1 MDKKYLVLG
10 IIDETGES
18 EEVRYLYLFPDRSRA
33 EEFVQRVYRMRTAAR
48 WEVVSL
54 PIETIVTNTVEQHL
68 IEVDE
73 HEDEREQDNA

>member
-48 WEVVSL
+48 WEIVSM
-54 PIETIVTNTVEQHL
+54 PVETIVTNTVEQHL
-68 IEVDE
+68 IDIQDVE
-73 HEDEREQDNA
+73 EQTDA

>member
-18 EEVRYLYLFPDRSRA
+18 EEVRYLYLFPDRSKA

-48 WEVVSL
+48 WEVINL
-54 PIETIVTNTVEQHL
+54 PVETTVTNTVEQHL
-68 IEVDE
+68 IDIK
-73 HEDEREQDNA
+73 EDEDDE